1 LLSTVNLGITGH
13 QGLTPP
19 TEQKVREALGVE
31 ISRRGQVCG
40 ISSLAEGADQ
50 LFAEEVLADGGS
62 LVAVIPTADYE
73 QSFSEPAALK
83 RYRDLRGRASEVVEL
98 ACPELGED
106 AYWAAG
112 RRVVELADEMIA
124 VWDGLGSR
132 GLGGTADIVGFARER
147 GIAVTVI
154 WPPGSTRR

>member
-1 LLSTVNLGITGH
+1 MKLGITGH
-13 QGLTPP
+13 QGLTAS
-19 TEQKVREALGVE
+19 TEQKVKEALEAE

-62 LVAVIPTADYE
+62 LLAVIPTTDYE
-73 QSFSEPAALK
+73 QSFSDPAALE
-83 RYRDLRGRASEVVEL
+83 RYRDLRVRASEVVEL
-98 ACPELGED
+98 ACPELGEE

-124 VWDGLGSR
+124 VWDGLESR
-132 GLGGTADIVGFARER
+132 GLGGTADIVDFARKR